1 MLDDTLIRAGA
12 QEHPLVASRR
22 DVRAFAGQT
31 VAQIV
36 QSADLDP
43 ARGLPQVT
51 LWRDGRSWTVPM
63 DQWGRVRPRAGATVD
78 IHYDTQGA
86 AIAAVAT
93 SALSAA
99 APGIVST
106 FLGTGLAATLA
117 TSALVV
123 VGGLLINS
131 LIAPPEPGGGNDDPN
146 YAITGT
152 GNVAAKY
159 RPVPLVCGR
168 HRMFPVKSAAGYSET
183 VNGDIYW
190 RGRYCFGWGKVG
202 LEDLRIG
209 NTPITEFD
217 NVEIEF
223 LNVDKDYTLAHT
235 PGLDALTQLKLS
247 EDQAPGAILREVTE
261 TYVFAPQSVAGRVT
275 LRVAPNDKLPGYG
288 YNFRVD
294 TREAGGSWVA
304 GTTYSGQTAPVIW
317 TSPAYADGVDR
328 IFRVILTAIQEPPE
342 GQEVAPILA
351 LVHRPSISVT
361 RATAEYQPGHAIKS
375 WRYGAERMSL
385 YPGDVSEEQFN
396 VLLEEATPV
405 VRLTTNDAASAA
417 IDISYPQGLY
427 DSDDGETQ
435 SHEANFAF
443 RYQRVGDTAWTDAG
457 TERHEADAQTLIRFT
472 KTIAFPT
479 PGEYRVEVT
488 RTDPIDTDSGDQ
500 NRGYLTAIRSFA
512 NTRLPSHNR
521 VAEIAV
527 RIKATDQLN
536 GQIDSLNA
544 IVQQFAPKWTG
555 TGWGPQEPVRHPAWV
570 FAELLRGP
578 HLRRPVED
586 TKIDRNALKAWADE
600 EPHWTFDYV
609 FDTDSRVA
617 DALKLVAAAGRAKPH
632 LADLRYSVIRD
643 GADGPIRQVF
653 TPRNSWGFKGLLAFS
668 REIHGFRVQFR
679 SERLEWEQ
687 DEITVYLDGY
697 DETNATEFEALEL
710 PGVVITEN
718 ETDRGNPYR
727 LARYHLANV
736 ILRPETY
743 EWRADFEHLAVTRG
757 DKVQLVHDV
766 PQIGVGAARITEVQK
781 TPEGALT
788 GLVLDDVFPGAGG
801 IDFRLTVRRADG
813 TRISFSADNGDTLD
827 PLWEPTQAVSAAGIA
842 AGDLVAIEKTTQE
855 TMEVLIT
862 GIFQEDDLAARLVGV
877 PAAPAVLTADSEAIP
892 EYDPIITRLP
902 ERYGPPQPVPTRVF
916 SDAASATKA
925 RDGVLRVRIGVE
937 LQQYEGPPG
946 VWLRLRWS
954 DPLRGGWIEGARV
967 LPAATL
973 FTSEVPE
980 GLPVAVEVRAEDRDG
995 NHRGWVRA
1003 GEVNGS
1009 PGALPAAPEGLAGIP
1024 GVRDIKVD
1032 LGARP
1037 RDVRGWNVYESLTE
1051 SGGYNFL
1058 VFIDSM
1064 HAAFEPSANCS
1075 WFRLAAVDYSG
1086 REGPLSAPFQI
1097 RPTGVGELDFSDDL
1111 KDRFGVGPLPAP
1123 TLSVVSETAEGPYAT
1138 VTASVSSVAGA
1149 DSYEFDLSL
1158 DGGVAWR
1165 TYPAGQSK
1173 EWGIVRGTALRVR
1186 ARAVGVGRRSG
1197 YSDIVDHVAAV
1208 DAVPPAA
1215 PMWAGTPVRPGFGN
1229 IWLDWE
1235 DNTEDDL
1242 HHYEIYEHTA
1252 ETPGPDAATEGQF
1265 STTASTFL
1273 RSGLGAEET
1282 RYYWV
1287 RALDT
1292 SGNASDWSTVQS
1304 GTTPVAEAISDEE
1317 LATALNN
1324 TLDAQNLEAIKI
1336 VTSLPTQL
1344 DTQYVSYQG
1353 KLYRWNEQ
1361 ANGYVKDVPIE
1372 DLVGEIGTELLAPKA
1387 VTASR
1392 LALIDTSKIYTC
1404 YFDSVNVLEDWEII
1418 KQDSG
1423 AQATVVPSTSSALGT
1438 GVFIGGHEADTGNNG
1453 GVTLI
1458 SKIRIPFDPNK
1469 MYRMRVRLRQY
1480 YGNTARTYV
1489 GWRGYD
1495 RDGNEVQVRGNEGG
1509 YFYHA
1514 AANESLPYRDWT
1526 EFVGYT
1532 RGHASVDGD
1541 SSAYPSASSPGKM
1554 HPDVHYIAP
1563 YLLLNYNNQPGRCD
1577 VDFIEVDVMTG
1588 GTLIEPDSIDTP
1600 QLRAD
1605 SVKTAQI
1612 EAGAVRS
1619 EQLASDAVLTRHL
1632 VVSDFHNL
1640 ANHQVWQ
1647 TGDREDIFTHGA
1659 DTPAEVFARN
1669 PSSGSNF
1676 IKSLPT
1682 PYGFH
1687 VLQFSQTSDGNFRM
1701 NVDIPINEGEEVVVT
1716 GMMASSGNNP
1726 SRVFEIRLYL
1736 NTPDGAYLTTLT
1748 QGESHYYT
1756 GYAKFEKK
1764 FAMPADVGSI
1774 YGIMIRGLGS
1784 AGQGD
1789 LAITDIR
1796 VYRRNGGELIVDGS
1810 IEGRHLTVDD
1820 AVITNSAQVAD
1831 ATITSAHIE
1840 SLTADKITA
1849 GDGLNAGIRVG
1860 SGGVSLGTVDSRASN
1875 PAARINATPGTTVDP
1890 GRVRIFGAETL
1901 DDWRDGTDING
1912 GKIKTGSVDALS
1924 LKADT
1929 ISTRELRI
1937 GNYENLGGGTN
1948 YEAFWD
1954 GIGAIYG
1961 TSQAS
1966 VGVYMRH
1973 YSGGTDLTLKDRPK
1987 VLPGQRY
1994 RIEYWVYLS
2003 NDFVGDGN
2011 TKFRVGDHNNGNDL
2025 IYALAHHDVPKGSWT
2040 KIAGE
2045 FVIPGGCYELRV
2057 SFGKSFTSGSVS
2069 IGAVM
2074 LKCMTEGSLVVNGG
2088 ITTSKING
2096 RAVTDSVRHIIAS
2109 DRNFGNNSWAV
2120 LNGAGY
2126 LCEVVNDDS
2135 VLKIDLT
2142 VSLKRT
2148 GQGKVSNWGL
2158 RIRALQNG
2166 VQQDVRSVGGGE
2178 WQPVVHFNA
2187 QFELPAGFYFI
2198 SIDGTRGS
2206 DPDSGIASENLHFTF
2221 TELKR

>member
-1 MLDDTLIRAGA
+1 MLDDTLIRTGA

-36 QSADLDP
+36 HGAALDP

-93 SALSAA
+93 AALSASA
-99 APGIVST
+99 GSIAT
-106 FLGTGLAATLA
+106 FLLPGLTGLGLTLA
-117 TSALVV
+117 TTAITV

-261 TYVFAPQSVAGRVT
+261 TYVFEPQSVAGRVT

-304 GTTYSGQTAPVIW
+304 GTTYSGQTAPVTW
-317 TSPAYADGVDR
+317 TSPAFADGVDR
-328 IFRVILTAIQEPPE
+328 TFRVILTAIQEPPE

-361 RATAEYQPGHAIKS
+361 RATAEYQPGYAIKS

-396 VLLEEATPV
+396 VLLEETTPV

-457 TERHEADAQTLIRFT
+457 TERHEAVAQTLIRFT

-544 IVQQFAPKWTG
+544 IVQQFAPTWTG

-586 TKIDRNALKAWADE
+586 TKIDRNALKAWADD

-653 TPRNSWGFKGLLAFS
+653 TQRNSWGFKGSLAFS

-697 DETNATEFEALEL
+697 DETNATEFETLEL

-718 ETDRGNPYR
+718 ETHRGNPYR

-743 EWRADFEHLAVTRG
+743 EWQADFEHLAVTRG

-766 PQIGVGAARITEVQK
+766 PQIGVGAARIREVQT

-813 TRISFSADNGDTLD
+813 TRISFSAENGDTID
-827 PLWEPTQAVSAAGIA
+827 HLWEPTQAVSGAGIA

-877 PAAPAVLTADSEAIP
+877 PAAPAVLTADTEAIP
-892 EYDPIITRLP
+892 DYDPIITRLP
-902 ERYGPPQPVPTRVF
+902 DRYGPPQPVPTRVF

-973 FTSEVPE
+973 FTAEVPE
-980 GLPVAVEVRAEDRDG
+980 GLPMAVEVRAEDGDG

-1009 PGALPAAPEGLAGIP
+1009 PGALPAAPGAWAGTP
-1024 GVRDIKVD
+1024 GIRDVIIT
-1032 LGARP
+1032 GTRP
-1037 RDVRGWNVYESLTE
+1037 ADVRGWNVYEAQAEAGPYQFLT
-1051 SGGYNFL
+1051 
-1058 VFIDSM
+1058 FIDTI
-1064 HAAFEPSANCS
+1064 HAAFQPSPGYT
-1075 WFRLAAVDYSG
+1075 WFRLAAVNHSG
-1086 REGPLSAPFQI
+1086 QEGARGAPFQI
-1097 RPTGVGELDFSDDL
+1097 VPTGVRAEDL
-1111 KDRFGVGPLPAP
+1111 SEALNEKINAGFDRHDA
-1123 TLSVVSETAEGPYAT
+1123 TLEEAEGTIAELRDAAIAAYGDYDLLAGRPSLLSQIDDYLVPTQGRLEDQIDAAAENVTWAINSFAQTNQVIADAGIVVDPNTGQVTIAGFHSLDGRVGDAEIRLDAAETGINLRAT
-1138 VTASVSSVAGA
+1138 FAEVNQAISEAMLDPTQVPIIYDLELRVSSVEA
-1149 DSYEFDLSL
+1149 DL
-1158 DGGVAWR
+1158 
-1165 TYPAGQSK
+1165 
-1173 EWGIVRGTALRVR
+1173 
-1186 ARAVGVGRRSG
+1186 
-1197 YSDIVDHVAAV
+1197 
-1208 DAVPPAA
+1208 
-1215 PMWAGTPVRPGFGN
+1215 
-1229 IWLDWE
+1229 
-1235 DNTEDDL
+1235 
-1242 HHYEIYEHTA
+1242 
-1252 ETPGPDAATEGQF
+1252 DAAEG
-1265 STTASTFL
+1265 
-1273 RSGLGAEET
+1273 
-1282 RYYWV
+1282 
-1287 RALDT
+1287 
-1292 SGNASDWSTVQS
+1292 
-1304 GTTPVAEAISDEE
+1304 
-1317 LATALNN
+1317 
-1324 TLDAQNLEAIKI
+1324 
-1336 VTSLPTQL
+1336 
-1344 DTQYVSYQG
+1344 
-1353 KLYRWNEQ
+1353 
-1361 ANGYVKDVPIE
+1361 
-1372 DLVGEIGTELLAPKA
+1372 
-1387 VTASR
+1387 
-1392 LALIDTSKIYTC
+1392 
-1404 YFDSVNVLEDWEII
+1404 
-1418 KQDSG
+1418 
-1423 AQATVVPSTSSALGT
+1423 
-1438 GVFIGGHEADTGNNG
+1438 
-1453 GVTLI
+1453 
-1458 SKIRIPFDPNK
+1458 
-1469 MYRMRVRLRQY
+1469 
-1480 YGNTARTYV
+1480 
-1489 GWRGYD
+1489 
-1495 RDGNEVQVRGNEGG
+1495 
-1509 YFYHA
+1509 
-1514 AANESLPYRDWT
+1514 
-1526 EFVGYT
+1526 
-1532 RGHASVDGD
+1532 
-1541 SSAYPSASSPGKM
+1541 
-1554 HPDVHYIAP
+1554 
-1563 YLLLNYNNQPGRCD
+1563 
-1577 VDFIEVDVMTG
+1577 
-1588 GTLIEPDSIDTP
+1588 
-1600 QLRAD
+1600 
-1605 SVKTAQI
+1605 
-1612 EAGAVRS
+1612 
-1619 EQLASDAVLTRHL
+1619 
-1632 VVSDFHNL
+1632 
-1640 ANHQVWQ
+1640 
-1647 TGDREDIFTHGA
+1647 
-1659 DTPAEVFARN
+1659 
-1669 PSSGSNF
+1669 
-1676 IKSLPT
+1676 
-1682 PYGFH
+1682 
-1687 VLQFSQTSDGNFRM
+1687 
-1701 NVDIPINEGEEVVVT
+1701 
-1716 GMMASSGNNP
+1716 
-1726 SRVFEIRLYL
+1726 
-1736 NTPDGAYLTTLT
+1736 
-1748 QGESHYYT
+1748 
-1756 GYAKFEKK
+1756 
-1764 FAMPADVGSI
+1764 
-1774 YGIMIRGLGS
+1774 
-1784 AGQGD
+1784 
-1789 LAITDIR
+1789 AIT
-1796 VYRRNGGELIVDGS
+1796 
-1810 IEGRHLTVDD
+1810 
-1820 AVITNSAQVAD
+1820 
-1831 ATITSAHIE
+1831 
-1840 SLTADKITA
+1840 
-1849 GDGLNAGIRVG
+1849 
-1860 SGGVSLGTVDSRASN
+1860 
-1875 PAARINATPGTTVDP
+1875 
-1890 GRVRIFGAETL
+1890 
-1901 DDWRDGTDING
+1901 
-1912 GKIKTGSVDALS
+1912 

-1929 ISTRELRI
+1929 AIVSGIDSRLISAEADIDSLEGTITLKADSADLTDVQSRLTLAEVQIDTLDGANITQTVQDTRRQTEEIDASAFNSFNDLWQGMKDREALRE
-1937 GNYENLGGGTN
+1937 GVALAQSE
-1948 YEAFWD
+1948 
-1954 GIGAIYG
+1954 IY
-1961 TSQAS
+1961 AS
-1966 VGVYMRH
+1966 VGEQFEAEAGAREVIAVRVDQAAAAIETERRTRVAEDAAIAESLVSLEAELRGDSATAISNLSALVEQQGDTITAQSQDIAQLQASITSTQSDV
-1973 YSGGTDLTLKDRPK
+1973 SGNADALSALSGTVTQQGNSLTAQAQDITALEATLDDVDGLLGSSSAFNGLSATVSDQGGEITSLSSDLTTLA
-1987 VLPGQRY
+1987 G
-1994 RIEYWVYLS
+1994 
-2003 NDFVGDGN
+2003 
-2011 TKFRVGDHNNGNDL
+2011 RVGDAEGSISNLAATRVTASGAVSAVENRISASYGSL
-2025 IYALAHHDVPKGSWT
+2025 TALAEAATFAKATADGIASGYFLKLNGSN
-2040 KIAGE
+2040 ILEALSVDDGS
-2045 FVIPGGCYELRV
+2045 GV
-2057 SFGKSFTSGSVS
+2057 STS
-2069 IGAVM
+2069 IKLDAD
-2074 LKCMTEGSLVVNGG
+2074 LVRITG
-2088 ITTSKING
+2088 ITQMT
-2096 RAVTDSVRHIIAS
+2096 T
-2109 DRNFGNNSWAV
+2109 AV
-2120 LNGAGY
+2120 LNELFAAN
-2126 LCEVVNDDS
+2126 VVTDR
-2135 VLKIDLT
+2135 LT
-2142 VSLKRT
+2142 VTEGMIVSGRYLQKELISTMSSANSVGSQETILSLSVPAGPQRFATINVGFSVKSNFT
-2148 GQGKVSNWGL
+2148 DFKNVNWKLFADLQGDGQVQIAGGNVQARPSGNAGKDWVSASAFDARPYTNKSVVLTLVVESTNGS
-2158 RIRALQNG
+2158 ATFDNG
-2166 VQQDVRSVGGGE
+2166 VIQMVQTSR
-2178 WQPVVHFNA
+2178 
-2187 QFELPAGFYFI
+2187 
-2198 SIDGTRGS
+2198 T
-2206 DPDSGIASENLHFTF
+2206 
-2221 TELKR
+2221 